1 MLWVAFNN
9 LTLIS
14 LDDVVYEYGLH
25 SSSLTIQEDRGFW
38 LSVNRCKMIRA
49 FILDYG
55 TDKAIKQV
63 MLEFR
68 AKNVAM
74 SVIAAL
80 DAGSVSF
87 AF

>member
-1 MLWVAFNN
+1 
-9 LTLIS
+9 
-14 LDDVVYEYGLH
+14 
-25 SSSLTIQEDRGFW
+25 
-38 LSVNRCKMIRA
+38 MIRA